1 MSLDADNERQLV
13 RLRRRV
19 FSLPTLLSFVLAIA
33 IIYLLATRFDV
44 DWSKTWDGVRHM
56 NAWLYLLALGLY
68 YLSFGVRGLRWRM
81 LARNAGIFDFP
92 NARLPSVLRFSQ
104 LIIIGWFV
112 NAVAWLR
119 LGDPYRAYELSRE
132 SRSGFAWSL
141 GTVLAE
147 RVMDMAAVLALV
159 LTAVAWYSLTR
170 ESAGT
175 GTILL
180 AAVAM
185 TAALGAFL
193 VLMKGYG
200 GRLAGLMPGKFEDA
214 YQRFHKGAVG
224 GLRQLP
230 ALFVLGLIGWLLEVG
245 RLYFVVQALDLTIGI
260 PLVLI
265 TALGHAILST
275 VPTPGGIGVVEPGV
289 TGLLVLGLAREDA
302 VAVVLV
308 DRSITY
314 LSVIVF
320 GGITLLQWHFARSR
334 RRRYQT
340 PRAGQVAP
348 PS

>member
-1 MSLDADNERQLV
+1 MEVITARAETMAHDPMHREGYDVVLSRGVARLAVLAELTLPFCRLGGVTVAQKGRGIDDEIRQAGTAIAAMGGRLVEVVKRGGGRSSRGWCAGGAGEGGPDAGAVPSAARDSRQASAMSLDADNERQLV

-56 NAWLYLLALGLY
+56 NVLLYLLALGLY

-175 GTILL
+175 GSYS
-180 AAVAM
+180 A
-185 TAALGAFL
+185 
-193 VLMKGYG
+193 
-200 GRLAGLMPGKFEDA
+200 GRRCHDRRP
-214 YQRFHKGAVG
+214 R
-224 GLRQLP
+224 
-230 ALFVLGLIGWLLEVG
+230 
-245 RLYFVVQALDLTIGI
+245 GI
-260 PLVLI
+260 P
-265 TALGHAILST
+265 
-275 VPTPGGIGVVEPGV
+275 GIDEGV
-289 TGLLVLGLAREDA
+289 R
-302 VAVVLV
+302 
-308 DRSITY
+308 
-314 LSVIVF
+314 
-320 GGITLLQWHFARSR
+320 
-334 RRRYQT
+334 
-340 PRAGQVAP
+340 
-348 PS
+348 